1 MKIIHN
7 ISALT
12 ANGHLKKTNDAL
24 NKSLE
29 RLSSGYRI
37 NRAADDAAGMAI
49 SQKMKTQI
57 AGLEQ
62 ASRNASD
69 GISVIQTA
77 EGALIEVQSML
88 NRARELSVQAVNGTN
103 TEEDREAIQKEITN
117 LLEEVDR
124 ISTDTEFNTKSLLDG
139 NIDRKSYTSNTKV
152 KLISLSDQ
160 VDSKK
165 YNIEVTK
172 VAEPAKVSG
181 TAPNIAAVGGI
192 TAAQA
197 GNVVING
204 EKVEIKEGDSEH
216 VVRQK
221 IRDVCNRVGAE
232 LDVDT
237 IDGTMTITTSQSGA
251 TQKLQFSC
259 DNPDLAAALGLPADT
274 TVIGSDAAIT
284 LDPDAGTV
292 VGTAAKVDLSYPTTG
307 NPTLAAGAT
316 IKVNGVAVPVTAGDD
331 AAAVA
336 AAIAAAVAGNADADV
351 DVADTGSTLSF
362 EAKVAGADKSISID
376 FGTAEV
382 AALFGQT
389 STVLT
394 QKGTGGMVEASYT
407 NTATVVMDGNIGV
420 ITDSN
425 GFKMQIEISDDIN
438 IPANAAA
445 EITVLDAG
453 PMNLQVGANEGQII
467 SVSIPE
473 VSSKTLGLEHLNVL
487 TADEASKGITL
498 LDNAVK
504 MVSDV
509 RAKLGAYQNRLDHAI
524 ASLDETSLNLTEALS
539 RIEDV
544 DMAEEMTEYTQKSVL
559 SQAGVSMLAQANE
572 KPQTILS
579 LLQ

>member
-172 VAEPAKVSG
+172 VAEPATVSG

-204 EKVEIKEGDSEH
+204 EKVEIKEGDSEQI
-216 VVRQK
+216 VRQK

-237 IDGTMTITTSQSGA
+237 TDGIMTITTSQSGA

-274 TVIGSDAAIT
+274 TAIGSDAAIT

-307 NPTLAAGAT
+307 NPTLTAGAT
-316 IKVNGVAVPVTAGDD
+316 INVNGVAVTVAAGDD

-336 AAIAAAVAGNADADV
+336 TAIAAALAANADV
-351 DVADTGSTLSF
+351 DVTNNGSTLSF
-362 EAKVAGADKSISID
+362 EAKVVGADKSVTID

-382 AALFGQT
+382 AHLFGQT

-394 QKGTGGMVEASYT
+394 QKGTGGMVEPSYT

-425 GFKMQIEISDDIN
+425 GFKMQIEISDDIS

>member
-172 VAEPAKVSG
+172 VAEPATVSG
-181 TAPNIAAVGGI
+181 RTPTIAAVGGI

-204 EKVEIKEGDSEH
+204 EKVEIKEGDSEQI
-216 VVRQK
+216 VRQK

-237 IDGTMTITTSQSGA
+237 DGTMTITTSQSGA

-274 TVIGSDAAIT
+274 TVIGSDAAII

-292 VGTAAKVDLSYPTTG
+292 VGTAAKVDLPYATG
-307 NPTLAAGAT
+307 GSALTAAAT
-316 IKVNGVAVPVTAGDD
+316 IKVNGIPVPVAVGDN

-336 AAIAAAVAGNADADV
+336 NKIATALATDTNV
-351 DVADTGSTLSF
+351 DVTNASNKLSF
-362 EAKVAGADKSISID
+362 EAKAVGADKSISID

-382 AALFGQT
+382 ASLFGQT

-394 QKGTGGMVEASYT
+394 QKGTGGMVEPSYT

-425 GFKMQIEISDDIN
+425 GFKMQIEISDDIT

>member
-172 VAEPAKVSG
+172 VAEPATVSG
-181 TAPNIAAVGGI
+181 TTPTIAPVGGI

-204 EKVEIKEGDSEH
+204 EKVEIKEGDSEQI
-216 VVRQK
+216 VRQK

-237 IDGTMTITTSQSGA
+237 DGTMTITTSQSGA

-307 NPTLAAGAT
+307 NPTLTAGAT
-316 IKVNGVAVPVTAGDD
+316 INVNGVAVTVAAGDD

-336 AAIAAAVAGNADADV
+336 AAIAAALAANADV
-351 DVADTGSTLSF
+351 DVTDNGSTLSF
-362 EAKVAGADKSISID
+362 EAKVAGADKSVTID

-382 AALFGQT
+382 AHLFGQT
-389 STVLT
+389 SKVLT

>member
-172 VAEPAKVSG
+172 VAEPATVSG
-181 TAPNIAAVGGI
+181 TTPTIAPVGGI

-204 EKVEIKEGDSEH
+204 EKVEIKEGDSEQI
-216 VVRQK
+216 VRQK

-237 IDGTMTITTSQSGA
+237 DGTMTITTSQSGA

-316 IKVNGVAVPVTAGDD
+316 IKVNGVAVPVAAGDD
-331 AAAVA
+331 AADVA
-336 AAIAAAVAGNADADV
+336 TAIAAALATNADV
-351 DVADTGSTLSF
+351 DVTNNGSTLSF
-362 EAKVAGADKSISID
+362 EAKVVGADKSVTID

-382 AALFGQT
+382 AHLFGQT

-394 QKGTGGMVEASYT
+394 QKGTGGMVEPSYT

-425 GFKMQIEISDDIN
+425 GFKMQIEISDDIS

>member
-172 VAEPAKVSG
+172 VAEPATVSG
-181 TAPNIAAVGGI
+181 TTPTIAPVGGI

-204 EKVEIKEGDSEH
+204 EKVEIKEGDSEQI
-216 VVRQK
+216 VRQK

-237 IDGTMTITTSQSGA
+237 DGTMTITTSQSGA

-259 DNPDLAAALGLPADT
+259 ENPDLAAALGLPADT

-316 IKVNGVAVPVTAGDD
+316 IKVNGVAVPVAAGDD
-331 AAAVA
+331 AADVA
-336 AAIAAAVAGNADADV
+336 TAIAAALATNADV
-351 DVADTGSTLSF
+351 DVTNNGSTLSF
-362 EAKVAGADKSISID
+362 EAKVVGADKSVTID

-382 AALFGQT
+382 AHLFGQT

-394 QKGTGGMVEASYT
+394 QKGTGGMVEPSYT

-425 GFKMQIEISDDIN
+425 GFKMQIEISDDIS

>member
-172 VAEPAKVSG
+172 VAEPATVSG
-181 TAPNIAAVGGI
+181 RTPTIAAVGGI

-204 EKVEIKEGDSEH
+204 EKVEIKEGDSEQI
-216 VVRQK
+216 VRQK

-237 IDGTMTITTSQSGA
+237 DGTMTITTSQSGA

-316 IKVNGVAVPVTAGDD
+316 IKVNGVAVPVAAGDD
-331 AAAVA
+331 AADVA
-336 AAIAAAVAGNADADV
+336 TAIAAALAANADV
-351 DVADTGSTLSF
+351 DVTNNGSTLSF
-362 EAKVAGADKSISID
+362 EAKVVGADKSVTID

-382 AALFGQT
+382 AHLFGQT

-394 QKGTGGMVEASYT
+394 QKGTGGMVEPSYT

-425 GFKMQIEISDDIN
+425 GFKMQIEISDDIS

>member
-12 ANGHLKKTNDAL
+12 ANGHLQKTNNAL

-77 EGALIEVQSML
+77 EGALIEVQNML

-103 TEEDREAIQKEITN
+103 TEQDREAIQKEISN
-117 LLEEVDR
+117 LMEEIDR

-139 NIDRKSYTSNTKV
+139 NIDRKSYTNNTKV
-152 KLISLSDQ
+152 SLISLTDQ
-160 VDSKK
+160 VESKK
-165 YNIEVTK
+165 YNIEVLQ
-172 VAEPAKVSG
+172 VAKPAQVVGGTPGLAASG
-181 TAPNIAAVGGI
+181 TI
-192 TAAQA
+192 TAAET

-204 EKVEIKEGDSEH
+204 EKVEIKEGDNQQ

-221 IRDVCNRVGAE
+221 IRDVCNRVGAQM
-232 LDVDT
+232 DVNAAT
-237 IDGTMTITTSQSGA
+237 GAMTITTSQSGA
-251 TQKLQFSC
+251 AQKLQFSC
-259 DNPDLAAALGLPADT
+259 DNPALAAAIGLPADVT
-274 TVIGSDAAIT
+274 TVGEDAIIE
-284 LDPDAGTV
+284 LDSDAGTTVPAAEASVSLGYTAPAAGTGPVSITINGETITIQETDTIAGVAAKINGNANLEADLQAAV
-292 VGTAAKVDLSYPTTG
+292 VGGKLE
-307 NPTLAAGAT
+307 
-316 IKVNGVAVPVTAGDD
+316 IKSIN
-331 AAAVA
+331 
-336 AAIAAAVAGNADADV
+336 
-351 DVADTGSTLSF
+351 TGST
-362 EAKVAGADKSISID
+362 EKINID
-376 FGTAEV
+376 FGSTAT
-382 AALFGQT
+382 ANNIFNYGAKKLSQSGSDPALIGETF
-389 STVLT
+389 
-394 QKGTGGMVEASYT
+394 T
-407 NTATVVMDGNIGV
+407 NTTTVVMDGNIAT
-420 ITDSN
+420 ITDSD
-425 GFKMQIEISDDIN
+425 GFEMKIEISDDITL
-438 IPANAAA
+438 PANAAA

-467 SVSIPE
+467 SVSVPE

-487 TADEASKGITL
+487 TADESSKGITL
-498 LDNAVK
+498 IDNAVK

-524 ASLDETSLNLTEALS
+524 ASLDVTSLNLTEALS

>member
-172 VAEPAKVSG
+172 VAEPATVSG
-181 TAPNIAAVGGI
+181 RTPTIAAVGGI

-204 EKVEIKEGDSEH
+204 EKVEIKEGDSEQI
-216 VVRQK
+216 VRQK

-237 IDGTMTITTSQSGA
+237 TDGTMTITTSQSGA

-259 DNPDLAAALGLPADT
+259 DNPALAAALGLPADT

-292 VGTAAKVDLSYPTTG
+292 VGTAAKVDLPYATG
-307 NPTLAAGAT
+307 GSALTAAAT
-316 IKVNGVAVPVTAGDD
+316 IKVNGISVSVAVGDN

-336 AAIAAAVAGNADADV
+336 SKIATELAADTNV
-351 DVADTGSTLSF
+351 DVTNVNNKLSF
-362 EAKVAGADKSISID
+362 KAKAVGADKSISID
-376 FGTAEV
+376 FGTTEV

>member
-12 ANGHLKKTNDAL
+12 ANGHLQKTNNAL

-77 EGALIEVQSML
+77 EGALIEVQNML

-103 TEEDREAIQKEITN
+103 TEQDREAIQKEISN
-117 LLEEVDR
+117 LMEEIDR

-139 NIDRKSYTSNTKV
+139 NIDRKSYTNNTKV
-152 KLISLSDQ
+152 SLISLTDQ
-160 VDSKK
+160 VESKK
-165 YNIEVTK
+165 YNIEVLQ
-172 VAEPAKVSG
+172 VAKPAQVVGGTPGLAASG
-181 TAPNIAAVGGI
+181 TI
-192 TAAQA
+192 TAAET

-204 EKVEIKEGDSEH
+204 EKVEIKEGDNQQ

-221 IRDVCNRVGAE
+221 IRDVCNRVGAQM
-232 LDVDT
+232 DVNAAT
-237 IDGTMTITTSQSGA
+237 GAMTITTSQSGA
-251 TQKLQFSC
+251 AQKLQFSC
-259 DNPDLAAALGLPADT
+259 DNPALAAAIGLPADVT
-274 TVIGSDAAIT
+274 TVGEDAIIE
-284 LDPDAGTV
+284 LDSDAGTTVPAAEASVSLGYTAPAAGTGPVSITINGETITIQETDTIAGVAAKINGNANLAADLQAAV
-292 VGTAAKVDLSYPTTG
+292 VGGKLE
-307 NPTLAAGAT
+307 
-316 IKVNGVAVPVTAGDD
+316 IKSIN
-331 AAAVA
+331 
-336 AAIAAAVAGNADADV
+336 
-351 DVADTGSTLSF
+351 TGST
-362 EAKVAGADKSISID
+362 EKINID
-376 FGTAEV
+376 FGSTAT
-382 AALFGQT
+382 ANNIFNYGAKKLSQSGSDPALIGETF
-389 STVLT
+389 
-394 QKGTGGMVEASYT
+394 T
-407 NTATVVMDGNIGV
+407 NTTTVVMDGNIAT
-420 ITDSN
+420 ITDSD
-425 GFKMQIEISDDIN
+425 GFEMKIEISDDITL
-438 IPANAAA
+438 PANAAA

-467 SVSIPE
+467 SVSVPE

-487 TADEASKGITL
+487 TADESSKGITL
-498 LDNAVK
+498 IDNAVK

-524 ASLDETSLNLTEALS
+524 ASLDVTSLNLTEALS

>member
-172 VAEPAKVSG
+172 VAEPATVSG
-181 TAPNIAAVGGI
+181 TTPTIAPVGGI

-204 EKVEIKEGDSEH
+204 EKVEIKEGDSEQI
-216 VVRQK
+216 VRQK

-237 IDGTMTITTSQSGA
+237 DGTMTITTSQSGA

-316 IKVNGVAVPVTAGDD
+316 IKVNGVAVPVAAGDD
-331 AAAVA
+331 AADVA
-336 AAIAAAVAGNADADV
+336 TAIAAALAANANADV
-351 DVADTGSTLSF
+351 DVTNNGSTLSF
-362 EAKVAGADKSISID
+362 EAKVVGADKSVTID

-382 AALFGQT
+382 AHLFGQT

-394 QKGTGGMVEASYT
+394 QKGTGGMVEPSYT

-425 GFKMQIEISDDIN
+425 GFKMQIEISDDIS

>member
-172 VAEPAKVSG
+172 VAEPATVSG
-181 TAPNIAAVGGI
+181 TTPTIAPVGGI

-204 EKVEIKEGDSEH
+204 EKVEIKEGDSEQI
-216 VVRQK
+216 VRQK

-237 IDGTMTITTSQSGA
+237 DGTMTITTSQSGA

-316 IKVNGVAVPVTAGDD
+316 IKVNGVAVPVAAGND
-331 AAAVA
+331 AADVA
-336 AAIAAAVAGNADADV
+336 TAIAAALAANADV
-351 DVADTGSTLSF
+351 DVTNNGSTLSF
-362 EAKVAGADKSISID
+362 EAKVVGADKSVTID

-394 QKGTGGMVEASYT
+394 QKGTGGMVEPSYT